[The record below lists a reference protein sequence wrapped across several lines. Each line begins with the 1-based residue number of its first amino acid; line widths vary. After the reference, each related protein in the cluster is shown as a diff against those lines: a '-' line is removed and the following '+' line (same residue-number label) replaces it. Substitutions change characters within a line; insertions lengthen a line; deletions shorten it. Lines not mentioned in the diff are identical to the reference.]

1 MVANTKPGTKSTVTL
16 WNKGKTRTVSLVT
29 GEMEQDNKKPQEK
42 EKAQEP
48 ESNLLGLFVTD
59 LTDDQKRDL
68 KVGSGVIVE
77 NVDGSAARAGIQP
90 GDLITQ
96 LNNTEIKDARQFKAL
111 VAKLDAKKI
120 AVVLVRRGE
129 ASQFIPLKP
138 VPAN

>member
-1 MVANTKPGTKSTVTL
+1 
-16 WNKGKTRTVSLVT
+16 
-29 GEMEQDNKKPQEK
+29 MEQDNKKPQEK

-77 NVDGSAARAGIQP
+77 NVDGSAARAGRQP